1 MEPETAMDLPDAL
14 RAKIRRQLCDVV
26 MSPDPDSTYQHLC
39 KEINRECEALGL
51 SAREAREDVALEWR
65 LVGKVMEE

>member
-1 MEPETAMDLPDAL
+1 MDLPDAL
-14 RAKIRRQLCDVV
+14 RAKIRRQLCDVG
-26 MSPDPDSTYQHLC
+26 MSPDSDSKYQRLG
-39 KEINRECEALGL
+39 KEIDSECEALGL